1 MIAVAARA
9 RVWVLCAGFAL
20 FVPLGLLAK
29 QSMATSYIAI
39 AVLVLLASG
48 LINPRSLMPSRLL
61 VLAAGA
67 LAIYVAAIH
76 LMVSTCDPCLAKA
89 AGKLPMLGLILWA
102 AGSTAGVLEPEDRP
116 LVGRALIGG
125 LAVALVILMFEL
137 STDASFYRMLT
148 GREDDPDVP
157 LFRYNRGTSA
167 LVLLAWPAAAWAW
180 SARRRGLAVG
190 LLVLTVAAA
199 GHGDSAS
206 ALGAGLLALAVA
218 GFAALAPVLTLNLGL
233 MVVTVFAVLTPFIFI
248 NLLGWV
254 RPIIDTIPPSVLD
267 RIEIWHHG
275 AKAVFEAPVFGHG
288 IGVIRHLP
296 LADQSFTGYRHLV
309 KPPTHPHDAA
319 LQIWLELGA
328 IGVILFAFLVWV
340 VARGSRGLE
349 KSWRVAALAAGAGI
363 VFTALVSYGLWQE
376 TWLGIIGMT
385 ALGFRALAP
394 GAGSR

>member
-148 GREDDPDVP
+148 RREDDPDVP

-167 LVLLAWPAAAWAW
+167 LVLLAWPAAAW
-180 SARRRGLAVG
+180 
-190 LLVLTVAAA
+190 
-199 GHGDSAS
+199 
-206 ALGAGLLALAVA
+206 
-218 GFAALAPVLTLNLGL
+218 
-233 MVVTVFAVLTPFIFI
+233 
-248 NLLGWV
+248 
-254 RPIIDTIPPSVLD
+254 
-267 RIEIWHHG
+267 
-275 AKAVFEAPVFGHG
+275 
-288 IGVIRHLP
+288 
-296 LADQSFTGYRHLV
+296 
-309 KPPTHPHDAA
+309 
-319 LQIWLELGA
+319 
-328 IGVILFAFLVWV
+328 
-340 VARGSRGLE
+340 
-349 KSWRVAALAAGAGI
+349 
-363 VFTALVSYGLWQE
+363 
-376 TWLGIIGMT
+376 
-385 ALGFRALAP
+385 
-394 GAGSR
+394 